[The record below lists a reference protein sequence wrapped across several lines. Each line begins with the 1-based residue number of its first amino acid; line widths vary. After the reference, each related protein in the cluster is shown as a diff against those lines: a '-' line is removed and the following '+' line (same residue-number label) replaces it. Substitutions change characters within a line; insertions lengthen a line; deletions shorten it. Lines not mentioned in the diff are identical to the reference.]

1 MNLIGICLEQ
11 TKEAD
16 KIELVNYMGRPKL
29 CFKLAVHLFNM
40 SFRWLSRS
48 NLFVDNSSTVA
59 EVGNYAT
66 SKICY
71 SWYSKLIIIYLC
83 QVTCWYRYSKRTK
96 SEIKEFQEGHLKKI
110 YPRTR
115 KVILELE
122 NDSYSRSQV
131 NIYYLVTRKIERKS
145 VIKKLR
151 PTYSRI

>member
-1 MNLIGICLEQ
+1 MKLIGICLEQ

-29 CFKLAVHLFNM
+29 CFKFIYSTCLFV
-40 SFRWLSRS
+40 SRS
-48 NLFVDNSSTVA
+48 NLFVDNSSIVS

-83 QVTCWYRYSKRTK
+83 QVTCWYKYSKRTK

-131 NIYYLVTRKIERKS
+131 YYLVTRKIERKS
-145 VIKKLR
+145 VIKSVIKKLR